1 MAMTNEQLMI
11 ELGLDATKVTKS
23 LSQLKTQLKAL
34 ENQRALTKT
43 EADLDIVNRK
53 IGLVK
58 SEMAKIQNFG
68 FDNLQNSSKQARTAV
83 SSLSIAIQDLP
94 FGFIGIQ
101 NNLPGVIQGFGN
113 LASESKNLKDFSSTL
128 LSQLTGPAGLFL
140 AFSAVTSIVTVAVQK
155 YGSLG
160 GAIDALLG
168 RQSTLNTEIAKF
180 NEEYEKFAKNQL
192 SVAKLTQ
199 NTVASQQG
207 QITVVQALAKR
218 AKDLTLS
225 QQEQKNVIEELKN
238 VNQDFFGGLK
248 AGKST
253 VTDIDNAVNKYVK
266 VLIAKSKIQ
275 AYKDEIDATKVLSVE
290 NIRLANAQNE
300 VVKSDKNRNFVR
312 QQAIGIGDNI
322 IANTVAQL
330 FAIKSNIKE
339 QENLNASST
348 KLTTR
353 LNTLTKGIDAQTG
366 VVIKNS
372 QVFQKATEDV
382 KKYFE
387 AYKPPKEY
395 LDFFR
400 LFDDKSK
407 FERGQELFQDL
418 GNIDFT
424 KGANSVT
431 KFNEVIETLKQ
442 DFPNLFEGFGVS
454 SAEEIPK
461 QFVIVRKI
469 LRQALDNLALGIVA
483 DGETSQIN
491 KLGGK
496 LADAYFDITDVFTKK
511 IDKSKG
517 KVFQEVKKLQDGFF
531 DELDPENY
539 IAPGE
544 LTKLIAPFDLGD
556 LNKQLPKFEQFVGK
570 ILELRE
576 NAKKATLSF
585 VQDIRDTANVLNDL
599 FFNPLQ
605 DQFTKLIETGKFSFR
620 EFGRAVLDNMKQLVA
635 KLVATGIITLLATIA
650 TMAINP
656 GAAAA
661 TKLTGFQLFGRA
673 FAGQLGFGPQR
684 GPNLANIGAGGL
696 AMSGAV
702 NLTLRGSDLVGAL
715 NRTNTNINRIG

>member
-58 SEMAKIQNFG
+58 SEMAKMQNFG
-68 FDNLQNSSKQARTAV
+68 FDSLQNSSKQARTAV

-140 AFSAVTSIVTVAVQK
+140 AFSAITSIVTVAVQK

-192 SVAKLTQ
+192 TVARLTQ

-207 QITVVQALAKR
+207 QITVVQALAKK
-218 AKDLTLS
+218 ASDLTLT

-238 VNQDFFGGLK
+238 INQDFFGNLK

-253 VTDIDNAVNKYVK
+253 IDEIQAATNKYLK
-266 VLIAKSKIQ
+266 VLIAKSKIE
-275 AYKDEIDATKVLSVE
+275 AYKEEINNTKVLSVE
-290 NIRLANAQNE
+290 NKKLSDAQNL
-300 VVKSDKNRNFVR
+300 VVESDKKRNFVS
-312 QQAIGIGDNI
+312 QQAIGTGENV
-322 IANTVAQL
+322 IANTIAQL
-330 FAIKSNIKE
+330 LAIKSNIKE
-339 QENLNASST
+339 ADNLTNSNQ
-348 KLTTR
+348 KLETR
-353 LNTLTKGIDAQTG
+353 LKTLTKGIEVQTG
-366 VVIKNS
+366 VVIKNAQS
-372 QVFQKATEDV
+372 FEKAAKEV

-387 AYKPPKEY
+387 AYKPPQEY
-395 LDFFR
+395 LEFFR
-400 LFDDKSK
+400 QFDDVTK
-407 FERGQELFQDL
+407 FQRGQDLFKEL

-424 KGANSVT
+424 QGANSVAR
-431 KFNEVIETLKQ
+431 FNEIIGQLQQ
-442 DFPNLFEGFGVS
+442 DFPNLFEGFGVK
-454 SAEEIPK
+454 SASEIPK
-461 QFVIVRKI
+461 QFLEVRKV
-469 LRQALDNLALGIVA
+469 LKNALDNLAIYIVQE
-483 DGETSQIN
+483 GQSGKIN
-491 KLGGK
+491 KAAGT
-496 LADAYFDITDVFTKK
+496 LADAYFGSNEQIRDGLKK
-511 IDKSKG
+511 AREAAKKALNEYQPLDTSNVLGKG
-517 KVFQEVKKLQDGFF
+517 PGTYEQVMAPLIKMQED
-531 DELDPENY
+531 
-539 IAPGE
+539 
-544 LTKLIAPFDLGD
+544 
-556 LNKQLPKFEQFVGK
+556 
-570 ILELRE
+570 
-576 NAKKATLSF
+576 AKKATLKF
-585 VQDIRDTANVLNDL
+585 VQDIRDTANILNGV
-599 FFNPLQ
+599 FFEPLQ
-605 DQFTKLIETGKFSFR
+605 DQFTKLFETGKFSFK
-620 EFGRAVLDNMKQLVA
+620 EFGKAIVDNMKQVVA
-635 KLVATGIITLLATIA
+635 RLIATGIIALLATIA
-650 TMAINP
+650 TTAINP
-656 GAAAA
+656 AGAAA
-661 TKLTGFQLFGRA
+661 TKLTGFQLFGKA

-684 GPNLANIGAGGL
+684 GPSLANVGPGGL

-702 NLTLRGSDLVGAL
+702 SLSLRGSDLVGAL

>member
-1 MAMTNEQLMI
+1 MAMSNEQLMI

-23 LSQLKTQLKAL
+23 ISQLKTDLKSL
-34 ENQRALTKT
+34 EKQRALSKT

-53 IGLVK
+53 IKIV
-58 SEMAKIQNFG
+58 ENQIAKLKNIG
-68 FDNLQNSSKQARTAV
+68 FDNLEGSTKRARTAV
-83 SSLSIAIQDLP
+83 SSLSVAVSDLP
-94 FGFIGIQ
+94 FGFLAIQ
-101 NNLPGVIQGFGN
+101 NNLGPVIEGFGN
-113 LASESKNLKDFSSTL
+113 LASESKGLSGFFKNLL
-128 LSQLTGPAGLFL
+128 GQLKGPAGMFL
-140 AFSAVTSIVTVAVQK
+140 AFSAVTSIVTVLVQK
-155 YGSLG
+155 YGGLG
-160 GAIDALLG
+160 EAIDALFG
-168 RQSTLNTEIAKF
+168 KTNTFLKEFKNAQKAF
-180 NEEYEKFAKNQL
+180 EEFAKSQKSTEQITND
-192 SVAKLTQ
+192 AI
-199 NTVASQQG
+199 ASQSG
-207 QITVVQALAKR
+207 QIATIEILTKKAT
-218 AKDLTLS
+218 DLTSTTEEQNLAF
-225 QQEQKNVIEELKN
+225 QQLKTTTDGYHDGLTVGTKNVDAIRAATERY
-238 VNQDFFGGLK
+238 
-248 AGKST
+248 
-253 VTDIDNAVNKYVK
+253 IK
-266 VLIAKSKIQ
+266 VLLAKSKIEAFQ
-275 AYKDEIDATKVLSVE
+275 REISDIDKLVRENDRLQKVAEKNVETARRQDEYNKKVIESSAKLGGAATKL
-290 NIRLANAQNE
+290 
-300 VVKSDKNRNFVR
+300 KS
-312 QQAIGIGDNI
+312 GLGD
-322 IANTVAQL
+322 A
-330 FAIKSNIKE
+330 E
-339 QENLNASST
+339 G
-348 KLTTR
+348 KLTT
-353 LNTLTKGIDAQTG
+353 LAESSFTLRNQIKELDDQIVQTAGDLVKYSKVTDDTTK
-366 VVIKNS
+366 S
-372 QVFQKATEDV
+372 V

-387 AYKPPKEY
+387 AYKPPQEY
-395 LDFFR
+395 LDFIR
-400 LFDDKSK
+400 AFDDISK
-407 FERGQELFQDL
+407 FQRGQDLFSDL

-431 KFNEVIETLKQ
+431 KFNEVIKTLQQ

-461 QFVIVRKI
+461 QFVVVRKI

-511 IDKSKG
+511 IGKSKG

-556 LNKQLPKFEQFVGK
+556 LNKQLPKFEQFVVR

-656 GAAAA
+656 TAAAA

-673 FAGQLGFGPQR
+673 FASQLGFGPQR

-702 NLTLRGSDLVGAL
+702 NLTLRGSDLVGAI